1 MIVPLAAAVLIVM
14 LFSSS
19 ARADQ
24 APAFPSDPIWTKD
37 VVTRPVA
44 AAVASAAVATGERL
58 FFAVETG
65 ITSRRLQDGEDVW
78 TNKIVATGPLA
89 TIGDR
94 LIVPT
99 DGEILALDALTGST
113 VWTLKTVAPTAPI
126 LAHDDLVFVATA
138 ERLAAFKLAD
148 GTEVWTREKLGAI
161 EQRPAVHETWLYVP
175 VAEGRLLALD
185 RVTGKTIWDTEV
197 GIKPTPPLVTGDRV
211 FIGSEAKQFCS
222 LNVITG
228 RKLWCQPIGAAVV
241 GMPAVDKV
249 QVYCVALNNLMY
261 AFERRNGAK
270 QWTADLRY
278 RPSAGPT
285 LIGGTI
291 TSPGKSKELPAF
303 DTKTGKKA
311 AALTLADELAA
322 PPIFIPGSDTSPAY
336 IVALSGGLNNQWK
349 LTLAGPPPAKL
360 PSVDVVP
367 LTALPGQVVPRAG
380 ELIPRE

>member
-1 MIVPLAAAVLIVM
+1 MFVPLVAAVLLIM
-14 LFSSS
+14 LCSSG

-24 APAFPSDPIWTKD
+24 ASAFPSDVIWTKE

-65 ITSRRLQDGEDVW
+65 LTSRRLRDGEDLW

-99 DGEILALDALTGST
+99 DGEILGLDALTGST
-113 VWTLKTVAPTAPI
+113 VWRLKTVAPTAPI
-126 LAHDDLVFVATA
+126 LAHDDLVFVATP

-148 GTEVWTREKLGAI
+148 GSEVWSREKLGAI

-175 VAEGRLLALD
+175 IAEGRLVALD
-185 RVTGKTIWDTEV
+185 RATGKTIWEIEV
-197 GIKPTPPLVTGDRV
+197 GIKPTPPLVAGDRV

-222 LNVITG
+222 FNVING
-228 RKLWCQPIGAAVV
+228 KQYWCQTVGAAIV
-241 GMPAVDKV
+241 GVAAVDKLRA
-249 QVYCVALNNLMY
+249 YCVALNNLMF

-285 LIGGTI
+285 LIGGLI
-291 TSPGKSKELPAF
+291 TAPGKSSKLPAF
-303 DTKTGKKA
+303 NTTTGKDA
-311 AALTLADELAA
+311 AVLTLADELAA
-322 PPIFIPGSDTSPAY
+322 PPIFIPGSETSPAY

-360 PSVDVVP
+360 PAIDVAP
-367 LTALPGQVVPRAG
+367 LTALPGQVVRLPAARS
-380 ELIPRE
+380 PRE

>member
-1 MIVPLAAAVLIVM
+1 MIVPLVAAVL
-14 LFSSS
+14 LLALSS
-19 ARADQ
+19 AAQADQ
-24 APAFPSDPIWTKD
+24 AAAFPSDPIWTKD

-65 ITSRRLQDGEDVW
+65 ITSRRLRDGEDVW
-78 TNKIVATGPLA
+78 TNTIVATGPLA

-99 DGEILALDALTGST
+99 NGEVLALDALTGST
-113 VWTLKTVAPTAPI
+113 VWTLKTAAPTAPI
-126 LAHDDLVFVATA
+126 LAHDDLVFVATS
-138 ERLAAFKLAD
+138 EGLAAYKLAD
-148 GTEVWTREKLGAI
+148 GTLVWAREQLGVI
-161 EQRPAVHETWLYVP
+161 EQRPAVHEMWLYVP

-185 RVTGKTIWDTEV
+185 RATGKTIWDTEV
-197 GIKPTPPLVTGDRV
+197 GIKPTPPLVAGDRV
-211 FIGSEAKQFCS
+211 YIGSEAKQFCS

-228 RKLWCQPIGAAVV
+228 RRLWCFSVGAAVV
-241 GMPAVDKV
+241 GMPAVDKAR
-249 QVYCVALNNLMY
+249 VYCVALDNQLY
-261 AFERRNGAK
+261 AFERREGAREWK
-270 QWTADLRY
+270 VDLKY

-303 DTKTGKKA
+303 DPKTGKKA

-360 PSVDVVP
+360 PAIDVVP

>member
-1 MIVPLAAAVLIVM
+1 MIVPLVAVGLLLVVQA
-14 LFSSS
+14 SS
-19 ARADQ
+19 ARTDQ
-24 APAFPSDPIWTKD
+24 ASAFPSDPIWTTD

-44 AAVASAAVATGERL
+44 AAVASAAVATAERL

-65 ITSRRLQDGEDVW
+65 ITSRRLRDGADIW

-94 LIVPT
+94 LIVPI
-99 DGEILALDALTGST
+99 DGAILALDALTGST

-126 LAHDDLVFVATA
+126 LAHDDLVFVATPD
-138 ERLAAFKLAD
+138 RLAAFKLAD
-148 GTEVWTREKLGAI
+148 GSEVWTRDKLGAI
-161 EQRPAVHETWLYVP
+161 DQRPAVHETWLYVP

-185 RVTGKTIWDTEV
+185 RATGRTIWEVEV
-197 GIKPTPPLVTGDRV
+197 GIKPTPPLVAGDRI

-228 RKLWCQPIGAAVV
+228 KREWCQQIGAAVV
-241 GMPAVDKV
+241 GVAAVDKLRA
-249 QVYCVALNNLMY
+249 YCVALNNLMF

-285 LIGGTI
+285 LIGGLI

-322 PPIFIPGSDTSPAY
+322 PPIFLPGTETTPAY

-360 PSVDVVP
+360 PAIDVVP